1 MKSDAI
7 SAFQKY
13 HKMVGFSVAN
23 FCLRLAQGVRNARFA
38 VSLYNEPLANKNPT
52 VIQPLAAQN
61 PA

>member
-23 FCLRLAQGVRNARFA
+23 FCPRLAQGVRNARLA
-38 VSLYNEPLANKNPT
+38 VLDNEPLAKKNPT